1 MEKYNTETSIRF
13 TMQKRLCSLVCS
25 VFLVCI
31 CYQMKLFEF
40 KGIQAIYDMDMVG
53 ETYFKEMF
61 QRISN
66 DTDTFV
72 YSAYFDYRAGHIR
85 VIGVS
90 ALKNA
95 TAVYCILRYN
105 NKSPSYKYLRGHIM
119 VIPDH
124 HGRKYKAVYV
134 ICQLNGHKPPSTLTI
149 SKNKDFRSDDNILPV
164 QVIPTTFPTKRKFTV
179 CLSPLHNNFTKNM
192 QLLEWLE
199 MTMLLS
205 VDKVNVYVHSCP
217 SDVMTRLQTYQS
229 NGFVTIINWPLPKYL
244 CKTYLLHYCG
254 QLAALN
260 DCLYRT
266 KGYSKYI
273 AVMDIDE
280 FIIPQKQEDLTW
292 SDILHRLPSEN
303 VYLFRHVIFIRNK
316 SQEKIEGGLI
326 TQANTFRHKFVF
338 KTFERSKYIAETENV
353 ETLGIHFVW
362 TLNGS
367 HYTVDPSI
375 GLVHHY
381 RWNGVPGMP
390 SIKNNTVQHQVAK
403 KYSHEL
409 RKRIYLQLNNTNCS
423 RILKL
428 KTNNTYSTRCHD
440 YLSIG
445 TGTFK
450 QDRE

>member
-1 MEKYNTETSIRF
+1 M
-13 TMQKRLCSLVCS
+13 MQKGLWVLVCS
-25 VFLVCI
+25 VFLMCI
-31 CYQMKLFEF
+31 CYQINLFEF
-40 KGIQAIYDMDMVG
+40 KGIQETYDMDMVD
-53 ETYFKEMF
+53 ETYSKEMF

-66 DTDTFV
+66 DTDMFV

-105 NKSPSYKYLRGHIM
+105 NKSPSYRYLRGHIM

-124 HGRKYKAVYV
+124 LGRKYKAVYV

-164 QVIPTTFPTKRKFTV
+164 HLIPTTFPTMRNFTV
-179 CLSPLHNNFTKNM
+179 CLSPLHNNFSKNM

-199 MTMLLS
+199 MTMLLG
-205 VDKVNVYVHSCP
+205 VDKVDIYVHSCS
-217 SDVMTRLQTYQS
+217 SDVMTRLQMYQS
-229 NGFVTIINWPLPKYL
+229 SEFITIINWPLPKYL
-244 CKTYLLHYCG
+244 CNTYLLHYCG

-280 FIIPQKQEDLTW
+280 LIIPQKHEDMTW
-292 SDILHRLPSEN
+292 NDILHRLPSKN
-303 VYLFRHVIFIRNK
+303 AYVFRNVIFIRNK
-316 SQEKIEGGLI
+316 SREKTEGNLI
-326 TQANTFRHKFVF
+326 TQANTLRHTLVF
-338 KTFERSKYIAETENV
+338 QTFDRSKYIAKADNV
-353 ETLGIHFVW
+353 ETLGIHFVR
-362 TLNGS
+362 TMNGS
-367 HYTVDPSI
+367 HYSVDPSI
-375 GLVHHY
+375 GLLHHY
-381 RWNGVPGMP
+381 RWKGVPG
-390 SIKNNTVQHQVAK
+390 IKINTVQHQVAN

-423 RILKL
+423 RVL
-428 KTNNTYSTRCHD
+428 
-440 YLSIG
+440 
-445 TGTFK
+445 
-450 QDRE
+450 